1 MRIVK
6 ETALTVENIPL
17 VIDFQYVS
25 LENINFDELT
35 VVFKIKTRLDDVIQ
49 FSESILNNF
58 SSGAIY
64 KIPCELFLNCYYCKC
79 VKYLNVRTCQ
89 NIGISQVSKR
99 RVKPLKP
106 GDNKKITRT

>member
-6 ETALTVENIPL
+6 ETALTVENTPL
-17 VIDFQYVS
+17 VIDFWYVS
-25 LENINFDELT
+25 LKNINFDKLT

-79 VKYLNVRTCQ
+79 VKYLNVRTGQ
-89 NIGISQVSKR
+89 NFWY
-99 RVKPLKP
+99 
-106 GDNKKITRT
+106 ITS